1 MADVSKINLPNG
13 TSLNIK
19 DETARESL
27 VPAVTSSDNGKVL
40 KATYSGGEGS
50 YSWETGG
57 GGGGTPTLE
66 SIGIAYG
73 ENTQS
78 SNTRLVSITGFVLQT
93 GSIVS
98 VRFTQGLSLVTAKT
112 LNVNNT
118 GAITIRFKSSTTYST
133 TWASGSVITFQY
145 DGTYWNI
152 ISSISGAL
160 GGSRSVKTFTE
171 VTQGDVYNWNNKSNL
186 TLTTSTIPPADTK
199 SGNVGSSSYA
209 ACADHSHPSLSYGYA
224 RSVTI
229 GTDWTDSGISIEV
242 PQGEMVQ
249 ITATINFNTDEPRG
263 IKIQGVN
270 SSHPMASTEIST
282 VIYGLSTSCVI
293 YNYGTSGSWTYNIWA
308 KSKSSGSEIISVAVT
323 KIPV

>member
-73 ENTQS
+73 ENTQG
-78 SNTRLVSITGFVLQT
+78 SNARTVAITGFVLQT

-98 VRFTQGLSLVTAKT
+98 VRFTQGLSLISAKT

-118 GAITIRFKSSTTYST
+118 GAITIRFQSYTTYST
-133 TWASGSVITFQY
+133 SWASGSVITFQY

-160 GGSRSVKTFTE
+160 GESKNVKTFTE
-171 VTQGDVYNWNNKSNL
+171 VTKADVYTWNHKSDLSL
-186 TLTTSTIPPADTK
+186 TDTTPSSDTK
-199 SGNVGSSSYA
+199 NGAVGTSSYA
-209 ACADHSHPSLSYGYA
+209 ARADHKHPSLNYGYA

-229 GTDWTDSGISIEV
+229 GTDWTDSGITIEI

-249 ITATINFNTDEPRG
+249 ITATITFNTDEPRG

-270 SSHPMASTEIST
+270 SSRPMASTEIST
-282 VIYGLSTSCVI
+282 AINGLSTSCVI
-293 YNYGTSGSWTYNIWA
+293 YNYGTNGTWTYSVWA
-308 KSKSSGSEIISVAVT
+308 KSKSSGSEVISVAVT